1 MSPNTGPGNRE
12 SGRFTARS
20 LVEGALFAA
29 LAAVFA
35 IIGNWIPPLF
45 FLSFAIPVPLTIV
58 TYRYGLPTA
67 ILSAIVAAGLS
78 GLVGGSPG
86 LLITVISSAAGGLAI
101 GYGVKKG
108 YSAIRTVLL
117 AGVVAFF
124 ATLLQ
129 FVFSLW
135 VLGVNL
141 WKDYLRETE
150 LAQKQSLNLMKRFSF
165 VPKEQL
171 KAQEAQTKA
180 MAKALPGLWP
190 FILVA
195 TSLMAGLVD
204 YWIVRQS
211 FKRLKLGEVPAF
223 PPFKSWRLPEWMG
236 WLGLAAFAAAYL
248 GTVYR
253 VPGMGALASNLFL
266 LAMGGFFIEGLSLT
280 CYYFDRWGVDKIS
293 RWVILYFAIAVGIGL
308 VVVAVAGFLDL
319 FFDFRQPKEGYV

>member
-1 MSPNTGPGNRE
+1 MSSYKSPGSRE
-12 SGRFTARS
+12 SDRFTARS

-45 FLSFAIPVPLTIV
+45 FLSLAIPVPLTIV
-58 TYRYGLPTA
+58 TYRYGLRTA
-67 ILSAIVAAGLS
+67 IVSAVVAAGLA

-86 LLITVISSAAGGLAI
+86 LLIAVISSAAGGLAI

-108 YSAIRTVLL
+108 YGAIRTVLI

-124 ATLLQ
+124 TTLFQ

-141 WKDYLRETE
+141 WKDYLRQTA
-150 LAQKQSLNLMKRFSF
+150 LAQKESLKLMRRFSF

-171 KAQEAQTKA
+171 KLQETQAQE
-180 MAKALPGLWP
+180 MAKVLPGLWP

-195 TSLMAGLVD
+195 ASLMAGVVN
-204 YWIVRQS
+204 YWVVRQS

-223 PPFKSWRLPEWMG
+223 PPFRSWRLPEWLG

-248 GTVYR
+248 GAVYR
-253 VPGMGALASNLFL
+253 VPGMGPLASNLFL
-266 LAMGGFFIEGLSLT
+266 LALGGFFIEGLSVT
-280 CYYFDRWGVDKIS
+280 WYYFDRWGVDKVS
-293 RWVILYFAIAVGIGL
+293 RWVILYFAMAVGLGL
-308 VVVAVAGFLDL
+308 IVVVGVGFLDIFL
-319 FFDFRQPKEGYV
+319 DFRQPKEGYV